1 MSAVPPGLLL
11 QDLLVFLAGACL
23 GSFAG
28 LVAHRLPREEAWL
41 GGRSRCSSCG
51 TRLRARDL
59 VPLVSWLLA
68 RGRCRHCGAAVPIRD
83 LAIEVLTGAGVLAA
97 WLVFGAHAATLCLA
111 VLATALAVIVAVDLD
126 WLIVPDEMVAL
137 AAVAGVAWRWA
148 TDGAFLPAV
157 LAAAG
162 LGAMAL
168 ALRWVFTRWRGVE
181 ALGLGDVKLMAV
193 AGLWLPAGALAHF
206 LVAAGVAGIALGL
219 AWRAAGR
226 GAQFPFAPGLAVGLY
241 GVLLALAAGLVPWP
255 RLHGF

>member
-1 MSAVPPGLLL
+1 MSVAAVV
-11 QDLLVFLAGACL
+11 QALVVFAAGACL

-28 LVAHRLPREEAWL
+28 LVAHRLPRDEPWL
-41 GGRSRCSSCG
+41 TGRSACPACG
-51 TRLRARDL
+51 RTLRAREL
-59 VPLVSWLLA
+59 IPIVSWLLA
-68 RGRCRHCGAAVPIRD
+68 RGRCRHCGAAIPVRD
-83 LAIEVLTGAGVLAA
+83 LAIEVLTGAAVLAA
-97 WLVFGAHAATLCLA
+97 WLAFGPHAATLCLA

-137 AAVAGVAWRWA
+137 AAGTGLAWRGV

-162 LGAMAL
+162 LGLMAL
-168 ALRWVFTRWRGVE
+168 ALRWVFTKWRGVE

-193 AGLWLPAGALAHF
+193 AGVWLPVGALAHF

-226 GAQFPFAPGLAVGLY
+226 GAQFPFGPGLAVGLY
-241 GVLLALAAGLVPWP
+241 GILLALGSGLLPWP
-255 RLHGF
+255 AMHGF